1 MSSNDSIVS
10 LQQLRRMQFLNQ
22 ASLMLVFI
30 VDVTKTV
37 AMFILAASNSVK
49 T

>member
-30 VDVTKTV
+30 VDVTRIV
-37 AMFILAASNSVK
+37 VMFILAASNSVK